1 MRWNSLT
8 SPSIRQGNCGTS
20 GVSTETIRRLRWA
33 PWLLWSMSRSM
44 LAPFACGARNRPG
57 VAAKAALRPRVF
69 LRKSRL
75 FFMVLPLKSWRT
87 QLSPRDSMDIGLNRD
102 AQPNKRLEVAPMA
115 TALLEGEGTTQ
126 MRRMEKDARWG
137 GDGAGGPLSKP
148 HAAVKS
154 GARNSAVAL
163 RTTARLRTAV
173 T

>member
-1 MRWNSLT
+1 M
-8 SPSIRQGNCGTS
+8 
-20 GVSTETIRRLRWA
+20 
-33 PWLLWSMSRSM
+33 SM

-57 VAAKAALRPRVF
+57 VDAKAALRPRVF

-115 TALLEGEGTTQ
+115 KALLEGGEPTQ
-126 MRRMEKDARWG
+126 MQKMRRMEKDARWG

-154 GARNSAVAL
+154 RARNSAVVL